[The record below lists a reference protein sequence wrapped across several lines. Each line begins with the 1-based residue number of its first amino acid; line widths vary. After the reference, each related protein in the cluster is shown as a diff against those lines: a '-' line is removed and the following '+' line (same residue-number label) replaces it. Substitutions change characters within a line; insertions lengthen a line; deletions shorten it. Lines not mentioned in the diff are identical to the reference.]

1 MMKNM
6 TTILKLTTRIE
17 TTRRTTITT
26 ATHRIFRIKLKP
38 KQKSQKKMKNPKATR
53 MLRMT
58 SSKINCNYKKAVPFH
73 SFTRETVPFYI

>member
-1 MMKNM
+1 
-6 TTILKLTTRIE
+6 
-17 TTRRTTITT
+17 
-26 ATHRIFRIKLKP
+26 
-38 KQKSQKKMKNPKATR
+38 MKNPKATR